1 MSPGRILLFLV
12 IVALSLTAIA
22 LLFPQDGIHLG
33 KQLELRF
40 VSKEELLAQKEKVV
54 VDITDAQHLADSLEA
69 IESFPMQVR

>member
-40 VSKEELLAQKEKVV
+40 VSKEELLAQKEKWWW
-54 VDITDAQHLADSLEA
+54 ILPTPSTWQIRSK
-69 IESFPMQVR
+69 P